1 MNELKNVTNKLFKTE
16 LAAEKLE
23 LSMIDDFNK
32 LSSTLFT
39 QSNKFEQEVNKIQ
52 LAIKSMQNEFI
63 TLEKLL
69 SQINNDYGRAKKTAI
84 ELGLNLPA
92 EVENE
97 YKKVLE
103 VVRND
108 LANFKKYNAV
118 TR

>member
-16 LAAEKLE
+16 LASEKIE

-32 LSSTLFT
+32 LSSTLFI
-39 QSNKFEQEVNKIQ
+39 QSNKFEQEVTKIQ
-52 LAIKSMQNEFI
+52 LAIKSMQTEFI
-63 TLEKLL
+63 ALEKLL
-69 SQINNDYGRAKKTAI
+69 SQINNDYGKAKKTAQD
-84 ELGLNLPA
+84 LGLNLPA

>member
-1 MNELKNVTNKLFKTE
+1 MNTLKNVGNKLFKTE
-16 LAAEKLE
+16 LESHKVE

-52 LAIKSMQNEFI
+52 SAIKSMQTEFI
-63 TLEKLL
+63 ALEKLL
-69 SQINNDYGRAKKTAI
+69 SQITTDYGKAKKTAMD
-84 ELGLNLPA
+84 LGLNLPA

-103 VVRND
+103 VVKND

-118 TR
+118 TK